1 MSKVDAQRALRDAR
15 YAQFAATKAASARP
29 APAPTA
35 ARKRAA
41 PEAHL
46 VELFAVEPA
55 AAEQAEQVEQVESPV
70 ELPASVAVPEAA
82 ATLEASTAPE
92 AATIPAATIPAAATA
107 PEAEATEEATT
118 EELCGHRSINGRSCT
133 RDKGHPQ
140 KNHRYN

>member
-55 AAEQAEQVEQVESPV
+55 AAEQAEQVESPV